1 MTFPRAPLWPSAG
14 TQTWGGQPGGSEEL
28 SPGRG
33 SPEQATVWAE
43 LRAEPLGCVTWGSSQ
58 LPWTGVA
65 KLGGLAS
72 ALVGTGCV
80 VTPGGQGPGTQW
92 LREAPSPTREA
103 PSCSMFYIHISINVP
118 YKTRRASRAGGRVRG
133 WCRKPGLSSQK
144 RRGKGALQSRR
155 NKIRTQHDR
164 RPRLGAQQGCGRG
177 EAAPTAPVAA
187 PRRPRAPWGRLPVLF
202 LIIFFF
208 RGYFSAAAPLWG

>member
-1 MTFPRAPLWPSAG
+1 MRKLHIRGEVTFPRAPLWPSAG

-65 KLGGLAS
+65 KLGWLAS

-92 LREAPSPTREA
+92 LRGSPVADERSA
-103 PSCSMFYIHISINVP
+103 IVFNVLYP
-118 YKTRRASRAGGRVRG
+118 YQYQRPIQNP
-133 WCRKPGLSSQK
+133 PGEP
-144 RRGKGALQSRR
+144 SRR
-155 NKIRTQHDR
+155 EG
-164 RPRLGAQQGCGRG
+164 PR
-177 EAAPTAPVAA
+177 V
-187 PRRPRAPWGRLPVLF
+187 V
-202 LIIFFF
+202 
-208 RGYFSAAAPLWG
+208 